1 MNPLDQ
7 VAHELKLSSAEWQQL
22 QGLMKTAESLAAE
35 VGIPLDDQAR
45 LGLATHLVGLVRRL
59 TEGKPLQGIDP
70 AVFTQ
75 LPRDCMDIATRLI
88 RPLYEMAGQPV
99 DPAEVGLVAL
109 HFGAARERASTS
121 A

>member
-1 MNPLDQ
+1 MNPLHR
-7 VAHELKLSSAEWQQL
+7 VAQELQLSSAEWQQL
-22 QGLMKTAESLAAE
+22 QRLMKTAESLAAE
-35 VGIPLDDQAR
+35 GGIPLDDQAR

-75 LPRDCMDIATRLI
+75 LPRDCMEIATRLI
-88 RPLYEMAGQPV
+88 RPLYEAAGQPV